1 MFYKTKYVWY
11 IGIGYTNDNHGNEKL
26 FHLFIK
32 FGKLEKKLLKCQNR
46 QNKKYNIFPY
56 IWNISL

>member
-11 IGIGYTNDNHGNEKL
+11 IGIGYKNDNHGNEKL

-32 FGKLEKKLLKCQNR
+32 FGKKEKK
-46 QNKKYNIFPY
+46 
-56 IWNISL
+56 